1 MNIYLEYLAIIIAG
15 LVAGFI
21 NTLAG
26 SGSLITLGLLTFL
39 GVPATVANG
48 SNRVGVLFQN
58 ITGGWGFYQQDKMDV
73 RGGLILAVP
82 AMLGSLLGANIA
94 ADLNEELMRQAIG
107 VVMVLMLFVILLR
120 PKRWLEGTREKF
132 EGNPSLVQIGMFFLI
147 GIYGGFIQAGVGIFL
162 LAGLVLSA
170 GYNLV
175 HANATKMLINLIF
188 TIVALGVFIYN
199 DQVRW
204 DIGLLLA
211 IGNAAGG
218 WIAARMA
225 VNRGAEFVRY
235 VLIVV
240 IVLAAANLLGV
251 FDLIF
256 G

>member
-1 MNIYLEYLAIIIAG
+1 MNIYLEYIAIIFAG

-58 ITGGWGFYQQDKMDV
+58 ITGGYGFYRQDKMDM
-73 RGGLILAVP
+73 RGGLILSVP
-82 AMLGSLLGANIA
+82 AIVGSLIGANIA
-94 ADLNEELMRQAIG
+94 ADLNEELMRRAIG
-107 VVMVLMLFVILLR
+107 VVMIMMLFVVLLK
-120 PKRWLEGTREKF
+120 PKRWLEGVREKF
-132 EGNPSLVQIGMFFLI
+132 EGNPSILQLVMFFFIGM
-147 GIYGGFIQAGVGIFL
+147 YGGFIQAGVGIFL

-175 HANATKMLINLIF
+175 NANATKMLINLMF

-204 DIGLLLA
+204 DIGILLA
-211 IGNAAGG
+211 IGNSAGG
-218 WIAARMA
+218 WLAARMA
-225 VNRGAEFVRY
+225 VDRGAEFVRY

-240 IVLAAANLLGV
+240 IVVAAANLLGV
-251 FDLIF
+251 FEFVF